1 MKEVTVQEMVV
12 RGRWLKGLLKNEF
25 ASIEFIGVRT
35 D

>member
-12 RGRWLKGLLKNEF
+12 RRRLLKGLLKNEF
-25 ASIEFIGVRT
+25 ASIEFIGVGT